1 MKGLAQEIEIFLQ
14 MKNRKWH
21 ERELYDYRKNIIRKA
36 RDEDFRGERLYEL
49 CLEKDNGT
57 IIQRAMLISRYTF
70 IIFDEDKKEVE
81 ANFTWPWQKYLE
93 KRKKIEENRQKFAE
107 KQQIIQKNNENDDE
121 IEKII

>member
-49 CLEKDNGT
+49 
-57 IIQRAMLISRYTF
+57 
-70 IIFDEDKKEVE
+70 
-81 ANFTWPWQKYLE
+81 
-93 KRKKIEENRQKFAE
+93 
-107 KQQIIQKNNENDDE
+107 
-121 IEKII
+121 